1 MDSGQSKRQRL
12 LTGEGGAKEELVAG
26 DEDGKKMQKM
36 VAGEGGAKEELV
48 AGDEDGKKMQQM
60 IEVKV
65 SHLSDSHTFK
75 MAEGSTIEDVGEKLL
90 KETGTF
96 DDTYRMLD
104 RNGIL
109 LSRKL
114 SLSSDID
121 VVSNVLVNDH
131 SYTTLKWV
139 LDSKHI
145 TGVDSNPFLLNG
157 DLADVEKGS
166 IADNAVRDVAE
177 EDAGD
182 KVEDSIASDA
192 DEYCSES
199 DRDSDDEERVDEF
212 NRKWR
217 NQLIMFTSYDDY
229 VEWDRRF
236 PGEEFPSVWF
246 MSAVDMDS
254 GIHTIGLDVELRA
267 DPYGIWDSMRQED
280 GNRFNDEPDC
290 VQFGVAFLDETLTP
304 PAWVHKTSGDL
315 MFDVFGLLPTDDPR
329 YREEDNFIWVQLEL
343 DTANGEVRLTAMMT
357 DTCHGEMPRHTE
369 HFHVGRA
376 VSKLR
381 WFVASRG
388 DVVITPTS
396 SSWSE
401 WWE

>member
-48 AGDEDGKKMQQM
+48 AGDEDGKKMQKM

-104 RNGIL
+104 RNGII

-114 SLSSDID
+114 SLSSDIY
-121 VVSNVLVNDH
+121 VVSIVLVNDH

-166 IADNAVRDVAE
+166 SIADNAVRDVAE

-182 KVEDSIASDA
+182 KVEDSVASDA

-199 DRDSDDEERVDEF
+199 DRDSDDEERIEEF
-212 NRKWR
+212 NRK
-217 NQLIMFTSYDDY
+217 
-229 VEWDRRF
+229 
-236 PGEEFPSVWF
+236 
-246 MSAVDMDS
+246 
-254 GIHTIGLDVELRA
+254 
-267 DPYGIWDSMRQED
+267 
-280 GNRFNDEPDC
+280 
-290 VQFGVAFLDETLTP
+290 
-304 PAWVHKTSGDL
+304 
-315 MFDVFGLLPTDDPR
+315 
-329 YREEDNFIWVQLEL
+329 
-343 DTANGEVRLTAMMT
+343 
-357 DTCHGEMPRHTE
+357 
-369 HFHVGRA
+369 
-376 VSKLR
+376 
-381 WFVASRG
+381 
-388 DVVITPTS
+388 
-396 SSWSE
+396 
-401 WWE
+401 